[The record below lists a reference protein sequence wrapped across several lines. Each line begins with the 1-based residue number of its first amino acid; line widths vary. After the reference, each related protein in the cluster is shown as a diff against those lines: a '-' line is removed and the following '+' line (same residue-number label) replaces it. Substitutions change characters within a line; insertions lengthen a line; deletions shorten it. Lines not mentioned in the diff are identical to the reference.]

1 MLSGVGL
8 RGKCREW
15 EHQTAPCECP
25 RSPQTPRRCPARDGG
40 LGPGADASTP
50 PASVGPRALPGAFRE
65 STRLRMRWVPE
76 TDHAHLS
83 HPPSECCAPA
93 SPASPLEVVV
103 MCPLLAPPTC
113 PRALGGIPPAEE
125 GVDDLVSNSLTPN
138 SGT

>member
-40 LGPGADASTP
+40 LGPGPDASP
-50 PASVGPRALPGAFRE
+50 RPRVLGPEHSLGPSGNLHASGCDGCPRQT
-65 STRLRMRWVPE
+65 TRTSP
-76 TDHAHLS
+76 S
-83 HPPSECCAPA
+83 QPSECCAPA

-103 MCPLLAPPTC
+103 MCPPLAPPTC
-113 PRALGGIPPAEE
+113 PRALGRIPPAEE